1 MSIFISRMCQDR
13 LMDLNA
19 ILVEKIVHVDLEEM
33 ETERKIVHV
42 HEDLRVKSTV
52 RV

>member
-1 MSIFISRMCQDR
+1 MSRP
-13 LMDLNA
+13 LLDLNA
-19 ILVEKIVHVDLEEM
+19 ILVKKIVHVDFEEM

-52 RV
+52 RA

>member
-1 MSIFISRMCQDR
+1 MSSRQVECVKTAH
-13 LMDLNA
+13 MDLN
-19 ILVEKIVHVDLEEM
+19 VMRVGKIVHVDLETV

-42 HEDLRVKSTV
+42 HEDLKVKSTV